1 MDILERRPRKS
12 QFGTRATMSGPVA
25 RAFLVVRLERSGDD
39 LRSVLP
45 RACVSATYGADGGDG
60 TTHDCELVATVHTK
74 NFAFPERDLS
84 EAIGDDPAAPPL
96 TYTFSLTEGDGSRTT
111 GFCRRIAPAREWGER
126 DGDDGDGRS
135 SGVIVA
141 CILSRNA
148 WFSFFEEAL
157 ASIDERVRTLPQV
170 RAPPSASVHSLG
182 DELPAEGELGRFMRE
197 LCARPTPAPGAAVVV
212 PFPWHEP
219 GTAYPSQIEL
229 AAPTAGGPN
238 GSSGN
243 ASNPDVKFASLL
255 RQPGGTYAVVSLFAA
270 LLMERRVVISG
281 SDLRRVSQAVVA
293 ANASMYP
300 LAWQHIYLPLMPRA
314 FVDYLTAPMPFLV
327 GLHSSLVPE
336 MRALPTEDIFHLD
349 LDSGECSHFPEDL
362 DSMPT
367 RTTQTLQS
375 ALKKAAAGG
384 GRHAHERDGGGAD
397 GDTVASMNGGA
408 VGPTGDAL
416 VDDDAAAAAFRR
428 FFSQTLGPYRRH
440 IVQDGRKTRDG
451 RARTE
456 DNIGAN
462 GLWLDHEGLARA
474 APTKR
479 TGVLLRQMRGA
490 QYFEVFARERLDAIA
505 SALKAGEEVLYK
517 DVDFDTEMDDY
528 AEMYDTVRQSAAR
541 ASAAAASAASYGY
554 KKSAEYYSSF
564 VKSYTAY
571 YNKNAVG
578 ASTPQKVKRVAVP
591 GLGLRTVASP
601 SSTFSPAAGSP
612 WEDSAERFR
621 QATVQ
626 VAGSDGGSR
635 DDDGSNGGP
644 PGGAVI
650 GSAEDAEPSTA
661 AADRRDDDDAAA
673 AEASGEVEKVAVEK
687 VGGVDERFASP
698 PPAPPASPP
707 TVALGDLLGLDS
719 EPAGV
724 PGAAERSPAAAEA
737 SGAGGIGI
745 DWMSDFVVPAGVS
758 KTPDA
763 GGSKHGNL
771 DDLAASFDGLA
782 SPTPQKPGAETGPTN
797 LLDL

>member
-1 MDILERRPRKS
+1 MTLGRCSP
-12 QFGTRATMSGPVA
+12 A
-25 RAFLVVRLERSGDD
+25 RA
-39 LRSVLP
+39 
-45 RACVSATYGADGGDG
+45 SAPPTAP
-60 TTHDCELVATVHTK
+60 TVATARTHDRELVATVHAK

-84 EAIGDDPAAPPL
+84 EAVGDDPAAPPL

-111 GFCRRIAPAREWGER
+111 GFCRRIAPAREY
-126 DGDDGDGRS
+126 DGDGHS

-157 ASIDERVRTLPQV
+157 ASIDERVRAAAGSRPAV
-170 RAPPSASVHSLG
+170 RERPLLG
-182 DELPAEGELGRFMRE
+182 DELPAEGDLGRFMRE
-197 LCARPTPAPGAAVVV
+197 LGARPTPAPGAVVVV

-408 VGPTGDAL
+408 VGPPATP
-416 VDDDAAAAAFRR
+416 RR
-428 FFSQTLGPYRRH
+428 RRRRRRRVSK
-440 IVQDGRKTRDG
+440 I
-451 RARTE
+451 
-456 DNIGAN
+456 
-462 GLWLDHEGLARA
+462 L
-474 APTKR
+474 
-479 TGVLLRQMRGA
+479 
-490 QYFEVFARERLDAIA
+490 FA
-505 SALKAGEEVLYK
+505 
-517 DVDFDTEMDDY
+517 DVG
-528 AEMYDTVRQSAAR
+528 TV
-541 ASAAAASAASYGY
+541 
-554 KKSAEYYSSF
+554 
-564 VKSYTAY
+564 
-571 YNKNAVG
+571 
-578 ASTPQKVKRVAVP
+578 
-591 GLGLRTVASP
+591 
-601 SSTFSPAAGSP
+601 
-612 WEDSAERFR
+612 
-621 QATVQ
+621 
-626 VAGSDGGSR
+626 
-635 DDDGSNGGP
+635 
-644 PGGAVI
+644 
-650 GSAEDAEPSTA
+650 
-661 AADRRDDDDAAA
+661 
-673 AEASGEVEKVAVEK
+673 
-687 VGGVDERFASP
+687 
-698 PPAPPASPP
+698 PASHRPRRP
-707 TVALGDLLGLDS
+707 
-719 EPAGV
+719 
-724 PGAAERSPAAAEA
+724 
-737 SGAGGIGI
+737 
-745 DWMSDFVVPAGVS
+745 
-758 KTPDA
+758 
-763 GGSKHGNL
+763 
-771 DDLAASFDGLA
+771 
-782 SPTPQKPGAETGPTN
+782 
-797 LLDL
+797 